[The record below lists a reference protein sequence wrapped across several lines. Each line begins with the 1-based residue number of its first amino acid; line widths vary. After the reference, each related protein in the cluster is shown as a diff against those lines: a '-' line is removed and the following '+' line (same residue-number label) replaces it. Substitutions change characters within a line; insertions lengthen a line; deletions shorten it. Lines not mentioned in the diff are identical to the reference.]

1 MLLYCIG
8 TLYTCCP
15 DNFFIYVFKG
25 ILKAATPNMFEMAKN
40 RLDMFQ
46 QKYPMK
52 GLASW
57 WTWWEKRKSHM
68 FRAFKP
74 SLNAPRANLAES
86 GHSSWKNSG
95 LIHLDLLDAAR
106 QDVAENL
113 QLRANLLGYEQGTYS
128 GGKGPSQRV
137 ISKRNYAEQE
147 KRAQAFSN
155 ELHEY
160 MMSGEDEPQPKSCE
174 TFVDEKASHRH
185 DPPRRS
191 SAMNKQSDKSTKS
204 TAKQAKRPCPLRKTR
219 SKSFIRVLDIAKKMK
234 SLSIK
239 SEIIVNEHERH
250 FILAAASGVTYDI
263 EINNSPNCTCKY
275 CNDRDVC
282 SHITWL
288 LLNHFKV
295 PEDDSLLHQRGYT
308 SHELEGIFGKS
319 KKKQSSPCQEKSP
332 RSNSKG
338 HSTTVRK

>member
-1 MLLYCIG
+1 MLLYCVG

-57 WTWWEKRKSHM
+57 WTWWEKRKSHI

-86 GHSSWKNSG
+86 GHSSWKNNG
-95 LIHLDLLDAAR
+95 LIHLDPLDAAR

-155 ELHEY
+155 ELHE
-160 MMSGEDEPQPKSCE
+160 
-174 TFVDEKASHRH
+174 
-185 DPPRRS
+185 
-191 SAMNKQSDKSTKS
+191 
-204 TAKQAKRPCPLRKTR
+204 
-219 SKSFIRVLDIAKKMK
+219 
-234 SLSIK
+234 
-239 SEIIVNEHERH
+239 
-250 FILAAASGVTYDI
+250 
-263 EINNSPNCTCKY
+263 
-275 CNDRDVC
+275 
-282 SHITWL
+282 
-288 LLNHFKV
+288 
-295 PEDDSLLHQRGYT
+295 
-308 SHELEGIFGKS
+308 
-319 KKKQSSPCQEKSP
+319 
-332 RSNSKG
+332 
-338 HSTTVRK
+338 